1 MPAAMRPR
9 TFGGNRSM
17 NDQWYVYAGEEAVDG
32 PYHEEQLHELL
43 AAGSL
48 TPEHYVRRGDEGW
61 VTIAAVFAPAEP
73 AIEDAVT
80 ADPAA
85 NELATEYALAADE
98 EDPETELELARE
110 QPDVAEESEYAVESE
125 RESPTARTKSEPSN
139 EFGPMIAV
147 STSPAK
153 TAGSVTSFASSS
165 YAAKR
170 SSTPMPRRANKSWT
184 KNPTV
189 MLAAAI
195 VLGGIAAIIVGKL
208 VLWMLRPTPKPDPYA
223 ARPTQVEQQNRRAIA

>member
-1 MPAAMRPR
+1 
-9 TFGGNRSM
+9 M

-32 PYHEEQLHELL
+32 PYTVEQLRELI

-61 VTIAAVFAPAEP
+61 VTIAAAFAPAES
-73 AIEDAVT
+73 AIESSA
-80 ADPAA
+80 AA
-85 NELATEYALAADE
+85 NPTPHEPAPGEMATEYALAADE
-98 EDPETELELARE
+98 DDAEAEIELSKE
-110 QPDVAEESEYAVESE
+110 QPDVVEEAEYAVEVDNE
-125 RESPTARTKSEPSN
+125 FAGARKGCESSSGATAG

-165 YAAKR
+165 YSAKR
-170 SSTPMPRRANKSWT
+170 SSTATPRRANKSWT

-195 VLGGIAAIIVGKL
+195 IIGGIAAIIVGKL
-208 VLWMLRPTPKPDPYA
+208 VLWMLRPTPKPAPYA